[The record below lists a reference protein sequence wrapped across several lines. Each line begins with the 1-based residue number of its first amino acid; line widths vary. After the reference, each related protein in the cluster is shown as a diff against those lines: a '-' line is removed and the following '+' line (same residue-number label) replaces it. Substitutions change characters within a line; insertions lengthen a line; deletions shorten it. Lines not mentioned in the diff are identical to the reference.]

1 MENYLEGARNL
12 KLVLGAFE
20 KLFGLEINFHK
31 SELFCFRSAREQ
43 S

>member
-1 MENYLEGARNL
+1 MENDLERTSNL
-12 KLVLGAFE
+12 KMVLGAFE
-20 KLFGLEINFHK
+20 KLSGLEINFHK